1 MTGDGRPA
9 GSDDQ
14 SAARPAQAPPA
25 GTVGRR
31 SSAKSTPAVN
41 GSLAGNDIPAD
52 AAGPGVAVAKRTTRT
67 KPSARPAPG
76 RQPTVHDVARAAGVS
91 ASTVSRALH
100 GRGYASP
107 EVRELVAAAAARIG
121 YVADAN
127 ARSLRVRTSTTVGVL
142 ISDLRNPYYAVLAAG
157 IEATLTAGGK
167 HMVLVNDDSDP
178 AKEATAVAAF
188 ASMRVCGV
196 IVTPVSERVA
206 RAATQFGLPIVCV
219 DRPAGR
225 ARTDVVMADDLAGG
239 RLVTTHLLQA
249 GRSPVAILL
258 DEQRWSTGAGR
269 LAGYRGALAAAGMK
283 ADDDLVQMTSWR
295 AEDAAAST
303 HALLARRP
311 DIRALITANNVMA
324 QGAFTA
330 LRVAGL
336 VIGRDVA
343 LASFDDL
350 PWMTMVDPPV
360 TAITQHP
367 FEIGRRAAEVLL
379 ERLERDTVD
388 AGGAAEAGG
397 VGATDVRAV
406 VRDLIEPQLI
416 IRASTTG

>member
-1 MTGDGRPA
+1 MTGDEPVEA
-9 GSDDQ
+9 GSQ
-14 SAARPAQAPPA
+14 PAPAARPAQARQPARA
-25 GTVGRR
+25 GTAARAEKT
-31 SSAKSTPAVN
+31 SPA
-41 GSLAGNDIPAD
+41 
-52 AAGPGVAVAKRTTRT
+52 
-67 KPSARPAPG
+67 
-76 RQPTVHDVARAAGVS
+76 RQPTVHDVAREAGVS

-107 EVRELVAAAAARIG
+107 EVRAVVAAAAARIG

-142 ISDLRNPYYAVLAAG
+142 ISDLRNPYYALLAAG
-157 IEATLTAGGK
+157 IEAGLTGAGK

-206 RAATQFGLPIVCV
+206 RAAAQFGLPIVCV

-225 ARTDVVMADDLAGG
+225 ARTDVVMADDHAGG
-239 RLVTTHLLQA
+239 RLLTEHLLA
-249 GRSPVAILL
+249 NGRHPVAILL

-269 LAGYRGALAAAGMK
+269 LAGYRKALAAAGIA

-303 HALLARRP
+303 HDLIARRP
-311 DIRALITANNVMA
+311 DVRALITANNVLA

-330 LRVAGL
+330 LRAAGL

-350 PWMTMVDPPV
+350 PWMTMVDPPL

-379 ERLERDTVD
+379 ERIQSGPADPRGSAV
-388 AGGAAEAGG
+388 A
-397 VGATDVRAV
+397 RAV
-406 VRDLIEPQLI
+406 VRDLIEPKLTV
-416 IRASTTG
+416 RASTTG

>member
-1 MTGDGRPA
+1 MTGEDPA
-9 GSDDQ
+9 G
-14 SAARPAQAPPA
+14 ATEKPPA
-25 GTVGRR
+25 RAPSATSNRQPASRQPVGRA
-31 SSAKSTPAVN
+31 SAP
-41 GSLAGNDIPAD
+41 
-52 AAGPGVAVAKRTTRT
+52 TR
-67 KPSARPAPG
+67 K
-76 RQPTVHDVARAAGVS
+76 PTVHDVARAAGVS

-107 EVRELVAAAAARIG
+107 EVRAVVAAAAARIG

-127 ARSLRVRTSTTVGVL
+127 ARSLRVRISTTVGVL
-142 ISDLRNPYYAVLAAG
+142 VSDLRNPYYALLAAG
-157 IEATLTAGGK
+157 IEAGLTGAGK

-178 AKEATAVAAF
+178 TKEAAAVAAF

-206 RAATQFGLPIVCV
+206 RAAGQFGLPIVCV

-225 ARTDVVMADDLAGG
+225 ARTDVVMADDRAGG
-239 RLVTTHLLQA
+239 RLVTEHLLA
-249 GRSPVAILL
+249 VGRAPVAILL

-269 LAGYRGALAAAGMK
+269 LAGYREALAAAGIA

-295 AEDAAAST
+295 AEDAVAST
-303 HALLARRP
+303 HELLARRP
-311 DIRALITANNVMA
+311 DVRALVTANNVLA

-330 LRVAGL
+330 LRAAGV

-350 PWMTMVDPPV
+350 PWMTMVDPPL

-379 ERLERDTVD
+379 ERIETGPAQTRGS
-388 AGGAAEAGG
+388 AGA
-397 VGATDVRAV
+397 RAV
-406 VRDLIEPQLI
+406 VRELIEPKLTV
-416 IRASTTG
+416 RASTSG

>member
-1 MTGDGRPA
+1 VKSTAAPGKP
-9 GSDDQ
+9 
-14 SAARPAQAPPA
+14 AARPA
-25 GTVGRR
+25 
-31 SSAKSTPAVN
+31 
-41 GSLAGNDIPAD
+41 
-52 AAGPGVAVAKRTTRT
+52 
-67 KPSARPAPG
+67 PS

-127 ARSLRVRTSTTVGVL
+127 ARSLRVRTSTAVGVL
-142 ISDLRNPYYAVLAAG
+142 ISDLRNPFYAVLAAG
-157 IEATLTAGGK
+157 IEAALTAAGK

-178 AKEATAVAAF
+178 VKEATAIASF
-188 ASMRVCGV
+188 ASMRVCGL

-206 RAATQFGLPIVCV
+206 RTAGQYSLPIVCV

-225 ARTDVVMADDLAGG
+225 ARTDVVMADDEAGG
-239 RLVTTHLLQA
+239 RLLTSHLIDA
-249 GRSPVAILL
+249 GRVPVAILL

-269 LAGYRGALAAAGMK
+269 LAGYREALASAGI
-283 ADDDLVQMTSWR
+283 ASDDDLVQMTSWR

-303 HALLARRP
+303 GDLLTRRP
-311 DIRALITANNVMA
+311 DVRALITANNVLA

-330 LRVAGL
+330 LRAAGL

-350 PWMTMVDPPV
+350 PWMTMVDPPI
-360 TAITQHP
+360 TAISQHP
-367 FEIGRRAAEVLL
+367 FEIGRRAAEALI
-379 ERLERDTVD
+379 ERLAD
-388 AGGAAEAGG
+388 GASP
-397 VGATDVRAV
+397 V

-416 IRASTTG
+416 VRASTGG

>member
-1 MTGDGRPA
+1 MSGDDRPA
-9 GSDDQ
+9 GSDDP
-14 SAARPAQAPPA
+14 SAARPPKAI
-25 GTVGRR
+25 GRR
-31 SSAKSTPAVN
+31 TSATP
-41 GSLAGNDIPAD
+41 SPASRSKPR
-52 AAGPGVAVAKRTTRT
+52 ATRERT
-67 KPSARPAPG
+67 PARPAPG

-157 IEATLTAGGK
+157 IEAGLRGAGK

-178 AKEATAVAAF
+178 AMEATAVASF

-225 ARTDVVMADDLAGG
+225 ARTDVVMADDHAGG
-239 RLVTTHLLQA
+239 RLVTTHLLEA

-269 LAGYRGALAAAGMK
+269 LAGYREALAAGGVEP
-283 ADDDLVQMTSWR
+283 DDDLVQMTSWR

-303 HALLARRP
+303 RDLLARRP
-311 DIRALITANNVMA
+311 DIRALITANNVLA

-330 LRVAGL
+330 LRAAGV

-379 ERLERDTVD
+379 ERIQSDTAD
-388 AGGAAEAGG
+388 TAGAGGA
-397 VGATDVRAV
+397 GAADARAV

-416 IRASTTG
+416 VRASTGG

>member
-1 MTGDGRPA
+1 MSGDGRPA
-9 GSDDQ
+9 GSDDP
-14 SAARPAQAPPA
+14 SATRPAEP
-25 GTVGRR
+25 GGRR
-31 SSAKSTPAVN
+31 SRATPAEPAE
-41 GSLAGNDIPAD
+41 GSPAS
-52 AAGPGVAVAKRTTRT
+52 PGGQPASRAKLPARPPR
-67 KPSARPAPG
+67 PARPAPS
-76 RQPTVHDVARAAGVS
+76 RKPTVHDVARAAGVS

-107 EVRELVAAAAARIG
+107 KVREVVAAAAARIG

-157 IEATLTAGGK
+157 IEAALTAGGK

-178 AKEATAVAAF
+178 AKETTAVASF

-225 ARTDVVMADDLAGG
+225 ARTDVVMADDHAGG
-239 RLVTTHLLQA
+239 RLVTNHLLEA

-269 LAGYRGALAAAGMK
+269 LAGYREALAAGGVQV
-283 ADDDLVQMTSWR
+283 DDDLVQMTSWR

-303 HALLARRP
+303 HDLLARRP
-311 DIRALITANNVMA
+311 DIRALITANNVLA

-330 LRVAGL
+330 LRSAGL
-336 VIGRDVA
+336 VIGRDIA

-350 PWMTMVDPPV
+350 PWMTMVDPQV
-360 TAITQHP
+360 TAISQHP

-379 ERLERDTVD
+379 DRLSCDTD
-388 AGGAAEAGG
+388 SDGAGAA
-397 VGATDVRAV
+397 DMRAV

-416 IRASTTG
+416 VRASTTG

>member
-1 MTGDGRPA
+1 MSGEERPA
-9 GSDDQ
+9 GSDDPA
-14 SAARPAQAPPA
+14 AARRAPARRRKPAAPKSAVQPA
-25 GTVGRR
+25 ATE
-31 SSAKSTPAVN
+31 
-41 GSLAGNDIPAD
+41 
-52 AAGPGVAVAKRTTRT
+52 
-67 KPSARPAPG
+67 RPAAKPTVKPAAAKPTAAQPALK
-76 RQPTVHDVARAAGVS
+76 RAAAKPTVHDVARAAGVS

-157 IEATLTAGGK
+157 IEAALTAAGR

-178 AKEATAVAAF
+178 GKEATAVAAF

-206 RAATQFGLPIVCV
+206 RAAAQFGLPIVCV

-225 ARTDVVMADDLAGG
+225 ARTDVVMADDHAGG
-239 RLVTTHLLQA
+239 RLVTAHLLEA

-269 LAGYRGALAAAGMK
+269 LAGYREALAAAGI
-283 ADDDLVQMTSWR
+283 APDDDLVQMTSWR

-303 HALLARRP
+303 SELLARRP
-311 DIRALITANNVMA
+311 DIRGLITANNVLA
-324 QGAFTA
+324 EGAFTA
-330 LRVAGL
+330 LRAAGV

-350 PWMTMVDPPV
+350 PWMTMVDPPL
-360 TAITQHP
+360 TAISQHP

-379 ERLERDTVD
+379 ERLASDTS
-388 AGGAAEAGG
+388 
-397 VGATDVRAV
+397 AV

-416 IRASTTG
+416 IRASSGG

>member
-1 MTGDGRPA
+1 MNDDGPPADSGDPAAQPATGRSRTAKPVA
-9 GSDDQ
+9 GS
-14 SAARPAQAPPA
+14 ATGRGKPPTRP
-25 GTVGRR
+25 
-31 SSAKSTPAVN
+31 TP
-41 GSLAGNDIPAD
+41 S
-52 AAGPGVAVAKRTTRT
+52 
-67 KPSARPAPG
+67 

-157 IEATLTAGGK
+157 IEAALTAAGK

-178 AKEATAVAAF
+178 AKEAAAVASF
-188 ASMRVCGV
+188 ASMRVCGL

-206 RAATQFGLPIVCV
+206 RAATRFGLPIVCV

-225 ARTDVVMADDLAGG
+225 ARTDVVMADDHAGG
-239 RLVTTHLLQA
+239 RLVTTHLIE
-249 GRSPVAILL
+249 GGYTPVAILL

-269 LAGYRGALAAAGMK
+269 LAGYREALAAAGVA

-295 AEDAAAST
+295 AEDAAVST
-303 HALLARRP
+303 HDLLARRP
-311 DIRALITANNVMA
+311 DIRALITANNVLA
-324 QGAFTA
+324 QGAFMA
-330 LRVAGL
+330 LRSVGV
-336 VIGRDVA
+336 VIGRDLA

-360 TAITQHP
+360 TAIAQHP
-367 FEIGRRAAEVLL
+367 FEIGRRAAQALL
-379 ERLERDTVD
+379 DRIECDTSP
-388 AGGAAEAGG
+388 
-397 VGATDVRAV
+397 V
-406 VRDLIEPQLI
+406 VRELVEPQLI
-416 IRASTTG
+416 VRASTRG